1 MPPVAE
7 VESDIKVSSEKLDYH
22 SLNAKLNLYDADGNI
37 QFEADKKAAR
47 EYIVNHVNANV
58 ISFESLEEKIEFL
71 LEEGFYEAE
80 TFAQYSDEF
89 VKSLYKKVYDEK
101 FRFPTFMAAYKF
113 YQGYALKTPDGKRYL
128 ERYED
133 RITVTSLYLARG
145 DEAMAENLAEQM
157 LQGRYQPATPTF
169 LNAGKARRG
178 ELVSCF
184 LVRTEDSMD
193 SISRSVN
200 AVLQLSK
207 RGGGVAISLTN
218 LREAGAPIK
227 GMEGQA
233 AGLIP
238 VAKMIEDAVSYA
250 NQLGQRDGAAAI
262 YLSAHHPDVMTVL
275 DSKRENASERIR
287 LNRLSVGLVVTD
299 IVMQKFKSNESFYTF
314 SPYDIQK
321 EYGVPMSDISITEK
335 YDELMANPNI
345 KKKAID
351 ARKFMKLVAEA
362 QFESGYPYI
371 MFEDTVNAASNID
384 GRVSMSNLCS
394 EILQV
399 SEPSEYNENL
409 SYKTIGKDISCNLGS
424 MNIAQA
430 MKGRNLGSTVN
441 AAIRALTAVSDLS
454 NIESV
459 PSVAR
464 GNDESHA
471 IGLGQ
476 MNLHGFLASEGVHYD
491 SPEAVDFTSAYF
503 ATVAYHAVAASN
515 QIAEETGKKFIGFE
529 KSKYASGEYFDKYT
543 TQSWAPKTDKIK
555 DIFAKY
561 DIRVPTQADWEGLEV
576 LVKRF
581 GIYNAYL
588 QAVPPTGSISY
599 LSNATSSIHPIV
611 AQVESRK
618 EGKIGRAYV
627 AAYGL
632 TNENREYYKDA
643 YEIGAKAVI
652 DVYAA
657 ATEHVD
663 QGLSCTLFFT
673 DEATTK
679 TINMAQGY
687 AWSKGIKTIYYI
699 RLRQNVIQGVDV
711 AGCVSCAL

>member
-1 MPPVAE
+1 MTVAE
-7 VESDIKVSSEKLDYH
+7 VDADIKVSNEKLDYH
-22 SLNAKLNLYDADGNI
+22 SLNAMLNLYDAEGNI

-71 LEEGFYEAE
+71 IDEGYYESE
-80 TFAQYSDEF
+80 VFDQYDPEF
-89 VKSLYKKVYDEK
+89 VKDLYKAVYETK
-101 FRFPTFMAAYKF
+101 FRFPTFMAAFKF
-113 YQGYALKTPDGKRYL
+113 YQSYALRTFDGKRYL

-133 RITVTSLYLARG
+133 RITVTALYLARG
-145 DEAMAENLAEQM
+145 DEALAKNLAAQM
-157 LQGRYQPATPTF
+157 IGGRYQPATPTF

-218 LREAGAPIK
+218 LRESGAPIK
-227 GMEGQA
+227 GMADQA

-262 YLSAHHPDVMTVL
+262 YLSVHHPDILTVL
-275 DSKRENASERIR
+275 DSKRENADARIR
-287 LNRLSVGLVVTD
+287 LNRLSIGLVMTD
-299 IVMQKFKSNESFYTF
+299 IVMQKFKAGEPFYTF
-314 SPYDIQK
+314 SPYDIEK
-321 EYGVPMSDISITEK
+321 EYGVPMSDLSITEK
-335 YDELMANPNI
+335 YEEIMANPNI
-345 KKKAID
+345 KKTSID
-351 ARKFMKLVAEA
+351 ARKFMKTLAEV
-362 QFESGYPYI
+362 QFESGYPYL
-371 MFEDTVNAASNID
+371 MFEDTVNRASNIE

-409 SYKTIGKDISCNLGS
+409 SYKTVGKDISCNLGS

-430 MKGRNLGSTVN
+430 MKGGNLDHTVN

-476 MNLHGFLASEGVHYD
+476 MNLHGFLASESIHYD
-491 SPEAVDFTSAYF
+491 SPEAVDFTSTYF
-503 ATVAYHAVAASN
+503 AAIAYSAVKASN
-515 QIAEETGKKFIGFE
+515 EIAKETGVKFKGFE
-529 KSKYASGEYFDKYT
+529 TSKYASGDYFVKYTTRSWGPETKKVREVFDKYG
-543 TQSWAPKTDKIK
+543 I
-555 DIFAKY
+555 
-561 DIRVPTQADWEGLEV
+561 VLPTREDWQKLQASVMKHGL
-576 LVKRF
+576 
-581 GIYNAYL
+581 YNAYL

-618 EGKIGRAYV
+618 EGKIGRVYV

-632 TNENREYYKDA
+632 TNENREYYRDA

-687 AWSKGIKTIYYI
+687 AWSKGLKTLYYI
-699 RLRQNVIQGVDV
+699 RLRQTVLSGADV
-711 AGCVSCAL
+711 EGCVSCAL

>member
-1 MPPVAE
+1 MPVAE
-7 VESDIKVSSEKLDYH
+7 VEADIKVSRETLDYH
-22 SLNAKLNLYDADGNI
+22 ALNSMLNLYDADGKI

-47 EYIVNHVNANV
+47 EYVVNHVNANI
-58 ISFESLEEKIEFL
+58 ISFESLEEKLEFL
-71 LEEGFYEAE
+71 VENSYYEREVLEQYEA
-80 TFAQYSDEF
+80 EF
-89 VKSLYKKVYDEK
+89 VKSLFKNVYDYK
-101 FRFPTFMAAYKF
+101 FRFPTFMSAYKF
-113 YQGYALKTPDGKRYL
+113 YQSYALKTPDGKRYL

-133 RITVTSLYLARG
+133 RIAVTALYLARG
-145 DEAMAENLAEQM
+145 DENLAHTLAFEM
-157 LQGRYQPATPTF
+157 LGGRYQPATPTF

-218 LREAGAPIK
+218 LREEGAPIK
-227 GMEGQA
+227 GVEDQA

-262 YLSAHHPDVMTVL
+262 YLSVHHPDILRVL
-275 DSKRENASERIR
+275 DTKKENADARVR
-287 LNRLSVGLVVTD
+287 LNRLSIGLVMTD
-299 IVMQKFKSNESFYTF
+299 VVMQKFRAGESFYTF
-314 SPYDIQK
+314 SPYDIK
-321 EYGVPMSDISITEK
+321 REYGVAMSDLSITEK

-351 ARKFMKLVAEA
+351 AREFMQEVAKV

-399 SEPSEYNENL
+399 SEPSTFHENL
-409 SYKTIGKDISCNLGS
+409 NYDTIGKDISCNLGS

-430 MKGRNLGSTVN
+430 MKGGDLGLTVKV
-441 AAIRALTAVSDLS
+441 AIRALTAVSDLS

-476 MNLHGFLASEGVHYD
+476 MNLHGFLASEGIHYG
-491 SPEAVDFTSAYF
+491 SEESIDFVSAYF

-515 QIAEETGKKFIGFE
+515 EIAEETGKKFVGFE

-555 DIFAKY
+555 DLFTKY
-561 DIRVPTQADWEGLEV
+561 GIYVPTQADWEGLEV

-581 GIYNAYL
+581 GMYNAYL

-632 TNENREYYKDA
+632 TNENREYYQDA

-657 ATEHVD
+657 ATVHVD

-673 DEATTK
+673 DAATTK
-679 TINMAQGY
+679 DINKAQAY
-687 AWSKGIKTIYYI
+687 AWHKGIKTIYYI
-699 RLRQNVIQGVDV
+699 RLRQNVLSGVDME
-711 AGCVSCAL
+711 GCVSCAL

>member
-1 MPPVAE
+1 MVVAE
-7 VESDIKVSSEKLDYH
+7 VESDIKVTSEKLDYH
-22 SLNAKLNLYDADGNI
+22 SLNAMLNLYDANGNI

-47 EYIVNHVNANV
+47 EYIINHVNANLV
-58 ISFESLEEKIEFL
+58 TMESLEEKLEFL
-71 LEEGFYEAE
+71 VEEGYYEKE
-80 TFAQYSDEF
+80 VLDQYDPAF
-89 VKSLYKKVYDEK
+89 IKSLYKKVYDAK
-101 FRFPTFMAAYKF
+101 FRFPTFMSAFKF
-113 YQGYALKTPDGKRYL
+113 YQSYALRTFDGKRYL

-133 RITVTSLYLARG
+133 RIAITALYLARG
-145 DEAMAENLAEQM
+145 DDLLAETLAFEM
-157 LQGRYQPATPTF
+157 LNGRYQPATPTF

-227 GMEGQA
+227 GMEDQA

-262 YLSAHHPDVMTVL
+262 YISAHHPDVLTVL
-275 DSKRENASERIR
+275 DSKRENADARIR
-287 LNRLSVGLVVTD
+287 LNRLSIGLVVTD
-299 IVMQKFKSNESFYTF
+299 IVMQKFKSGETFYTF
-314 SPYDIQK
+314 SPYDIEK

-345 KKKAID
+345 KKTSID
-351 ARKFMKLVAEA
+351 ARKFMKLVAEV

-371 MFEDTVNAASNID
+371 MFEDTVNGASNID

-399 SEPSEYNENL
+399 STPSTFKENL
-409 SYKTIGKDISCNLGS
+409 NYDVIGKDISCNLGS

-430 MKGRNLGSTVN
+430 MKGRDLERTVRS
-441 AAIRALTAVSDLS
+441 AIRALTAVSDLS

-476 MNLHGFLASEGVHYD
+476 MNLHGFLASEGIHYD

-503 ATVAYHAVAASN
+503 AIIAYHAVNASRE
-515 QIAEETGKKFIGFE
+515 ISWETGKKFVGFE
-529 KSKYASGEYFDKYT
+529 KSKYASGEYFEKYIT
-543 TQSWAPKTDKIK
+543 KSFAPKTEKVQAL
-555 DIFAKY
+555 FEKY
-561 DIRVPTQADWEGLEV
+561 GIYVPDEADWSILRDSVMDHGM
-576 LVKRF
+576 
-581 GIYNAYL
+581 YNAYL

-618 EGKIGRAYV
+618 EGKIGRVYV

-632 TNENREYYKDA
+632 TNENREFYKDA

-699 RLRQNVIQGVDV
+699 RLRQTVLEGVDMSE
-711 AGCVSCAL
+711 CVSCAL

>member
-1 MPPVAE
+1 MSTVE
-7 VESDIKVSSEKLDYH
+7 VESDIKVSNEKLDYH
-22 SLNAKLNLYDADGNI
+22 SLNAMLNLYDADGRI

-47 EYIVNHVNANV
+47 EYVVNHVNANV
-58 ISFESLEEKIEFL
+58 ISFESLEEKLEFL
-71 LEEGFYEAE
+71 KDNGYYERAVLE
-80 TFAQYSDEF
+80 QYDEEQ
-89 VKSLYKKVYDEK
+89 VKDLYKFVYAQR
-101 FRFPTFMAAYKF
+101 FRFPTFMSAFKF
-113 YQGYALKTPDGKRYL
+113 YQSYALRTLDGKRYL

-133 RITVTSLYLARG
+133 RIAVTALYLARG
-145 DEAMAENLAEQM
+145 DFNVALNMAEEMVN
-157 LQGRYQPATPTF
+157 GRYQPATPTF

-227 GMEGQA
+227 GMADQA
-233 AGLIP
+233 AGVIP

-262 YLSAHHPDVMTVL
+262 YLSAHHPDVLQVL
-275 DSKRENASERIR
+275 DSKRENADARIR
-287 LNRLSVGLVVTD
+287 LNRLSIGLVVTD
-299 IVMQKFKSNESFYTF
+299 IVMQKFRAGESFYTF
-314 SPYDIQK
+314 SPYDIEK
-321 EYGVPMSDISITEK
+321 EYGVAMSDLSITEK

-351 ARKFMKLVAEA
+351 ARKFMKTLAEV

-371 MFEDTVNAASNID
+371 MWEDTVNAASNIE

-424 MNIAQA
+424 MNVAKAIYGGDLD
-430 MKGRNLGSTVN
+430 KTVN

-476 MNLHGFLASEGVHYD
+476 MNLAGFLASEEIYYA
-491 SPEAVDFTSAYF
+491 SEEAVDFTSVYF
-503 ATVAYHAVAASN
+503 AAVTYSAVKASN
-515 QIAEETGKKFIGFE
+515 EIARETKMTFKNFE
-529 KSKYASGEYFDKYT
+529 TSKYASGEFFEKYTQSTWGPRTAKVREVLDKYG
-543 TQSWAPKTDKIK
+543 IK
-555 DIFAKY
+555 
-561 DIRVPTQADWEGLEV
+561 VPTREDWQRLEADV
-576 LVKRF
+576 RQH

-599 LSNATSSIHPIV
+599 LSNATASIHPIV
-611 AQVESRK
+611 SLIESRK
-618 EGKIGRAYV
+618 EGKVGRVYV
-627 AAYGL
+627 PAFGL
-632 TNENREYYKDA
+632 TNENKQYYTDA
-643 YEIGAKAVI
+643 YEVGARALI

-673 DEATTK
+673 DDATTK

-687 AWSKGIKTIYYI
+687 AWSKGLKTLYYI
-699 RLRQNVIQGVDV
+699 RLRQNVLSGADTE
-711 AGCVSCAL
+711 GCVSCAL

>member
-1 MPPVAE
+1 MPVAE
-7 VESDIKVSSEKLDYH
+7 VEADIKVTNTKLDYH
-22 SLNAKLNLYDADGNI
+22 SLNAMLNLYDENGMI
-37 QFEADKKAAR
+37 QFEADKQAAR
-47 EYIVNHVNANV
+47 EYIINHVNANLV
-58 ISFESLEEKIEFL
+58 TMESLEEKLKFL
-71 LEEGFYEAE
+71 VDEGYYEKE
-80 TFAQYSDEF
+80 VLDQYSPAF
-89 VKSLYKKVYDEK
+89 IKSLYKKVYNAK
-101 FRFPTFMAAYKF
+101 FRFPTFMSAFKF
-113 YQGYALKTPDGKRYL
+113 YQSYALRTFDGKRYL

-133 RITVTSLYLARG
+133 RITITALYLARG
-145 DEAMAENLAEQM
+145 DEALAETMADEM
-157 LQGRYQPATPTF
+157 LSGRYQPATPTF

-218 LREAGAPIK
+218 LREEGAPIK
-227 GMEGQA
+227 GMEDQA

-262 YLSAHHPDVMTVL
+262 YISAHHPDILTVL
-275 DSKRENASERIR
+275 DSKRENADARIR
-287 LNRLSVGLVVTD
+287 LNRLSIGLVVTD
-299 IVMQKFKSNESFYTF
+299 IVMQKFRAGESFYIL
-314 SPYDIQK
+314 PYDVER
-321 EYGVPMSDISITEK
+321 EYGKAMSDISITEK

-345 KKKAID
+345 KKTAID
-351 ARKFMKLVAEA
+351 ARKFMKLVAEV
-362 QFESGYPYI
+362 QFESGYPYL
-371 MFEDTVNAASNID
+371 MFEDTVNEASNIE

-399 SEPSEYNENL
+399 SEPSTYKENL
-409 SYKTIGKDISCNLGS
+409 NYDTVGKDISCNLGS
-424 MNIAQA
+424 LNIAQA
-430 MKGRNLGSTVN
+430 MKGRNLGRTVN
-441 AAIRALTAVSDLS
+441 SSIRALTAVSDLS

-476 MNLHGFLASEGVHYD
+476 MNLHGFLASERIMYG
-491 SPEAVDFTSAYF
+491 SEESIDFVSSYF
-503 ATVAYHAVAASN
+503 AAVAFYAVQASN
-515 QIAEETGKKFIGFE
+515 QIAQETGKKFVGFE

-543 TQSWAPKTDKIK
+543 SRSWAPETKTVQDL
-555 DIFAKY
+555 FEKY
-561 DIRVPTQADWEGLEV
+561 GQHIPTQEEWAQLKSDVQRHGM
-576 LVKRF
+576 
-581 GIYNAYL
+581 YNAYL

-618 EGKIGRAYV
+618 EGKIGRVYV

-632 TNENREYYKDA
+632 TNDNREYYKDA
-643 YEIGAKAVI
+643 YEIGAKALI

-657 ATEHVD
+657 ASVHVD

-687 AWSKGIKTIYYI
+687 AWSKGLRTLYYI
-699 RLRQNVIQGVDV
+699 RLRQNVLEGVDMTE
-711 AGCVSCAL
+711 CVSCTL

>member
-1 MPPVAE
+1 MTVQE
-7 VESDIKVSSEKLDYH
+7 VEADIKVTSEKMDYH
-22 SLNAKLNLYDADGNI
+22 SLNAMLNLYDADGNI

-47 EYIVNHVNANV
+47 EYIINHVNANLV
-58 ISFESLEEKIEFL
+58 TMESLEEKLEFL
-71 LEEGFYEAE
+71 VEEGYYEQE
-80 TFAQYSDEF
+80 VLDQYTPEF
-89 VKSLYKKVYDEK
+89 VKDLYKRVYDYK
-101 FRFPTFMAAYKF
+101 FRFPTFMAAFKF
-113 YQGYALKTPDGKRYL
+113 YQSYALRTFDGKRYL

-133 RITVTSLYLARG
+133 RIAITALYLGRG
-145 DEAMAENLAEQM
+145 DEALVNNLADQM
-157 LQGRYQPATPTF
+157 LHGRYQPATPTF

-218 LREAGAPIK
+218 LRESGAPIK
-227 GMEGQA
+227 GMADQA

-262 YLSAHHPDVMTVL
+262 YLSIHHPDIIQVL
-275 DSKRENASERIR
+275 DSKRENADARIR
-287 LNRLSVGLVVTD
+287 LNRLSIGLVVSD
-299 IVMQKFKSNESFYTF
+299 VFMQKFKSGETYYTF
-314 SPYDIQK
+314 SPYDIEK
-321 EYGVPMSDISITEK
+321 EYGIAMSDLSITEK
-335 YDELMANPNI
+335 YDELMDNPNI
-345 KKKAID
+345 RKQGHD
-351 ARKFMKLVAEA
+351 ARKMMKLIAEV
-362 QFESGYPYI
+362 QFESGYPYM
-371 MFEDTVNAASNID
+371 MFEDTVNGASNID

-409 SYKTIGKDISCNLGS
+409 SYKTVGKDISCNLGS

-430 MKGRNLGSTVN
+430 MKGGNLDKTVN

-476 MNLHGFLASEGVHYD
+476 MNLHGFLASEGIHYD
-491 SPEAVDFTSAYF
+491 SPEAVDFTSVYF
-503 ATVAYHAVAASN
+503 AAVAYSAVKASN
-515 QIAEETGKKFIGFE
+515 EIAEESGQVFKGFAD
-529 KSKYASGEYFDKYT
+529 SKYASGEYFVKYT
-543 TQSWAPKTDKIK
+543 TNAWVPQTEKVRSLFDKYGIHIPTRE
-555 DIFAKY
+555 DWQILDARVQKY
-561 DIRVPTQADWEGLEV
+561 GL
-576 LVKRF
+576 
-581 GIYNAYL
+581 YNAYL

-618 EGKIGRAYV
+618 EGKIGRVYV

-632 TNENREYYKDA
+632 TNENREYYRDA

-673 DEATTK
+673 DEASTK

-687 AWSKGIKTIYYI
+687 AWSKGLKTLYYI
-699 RLRQNVIQGVDV
+699 RLRQTVLSGADV
-711 AGCVSCAL
+711 EGCVSCAL

>member
-1 MPPVAE
+1 MTLTE
-7 VESDIKVSSEKLDYH
+7 VESDIKVSNEKLDYH
-22 SLNAKLNLYDADGNI
+22 SLNAMLNLYDKDGNI
-37 QFEADKKAAR
+37 QFEADRKAAR

-71 LEEGFYEAE
+71 IEEGYYERE
-80 TFAQYSDEF
+80 VLEQYNPEF
-89 VKSLYKKVYDEK
+89 VKALFKAVYDTK
-101 FRFPTFMAAYKF
+101 FRFPTFMAAFKF
-113 YQGYALKTPDGKRYL
+113 YQSYALRTSDGKRYL

-133 RITVTSLYLARG
+133 RITVTALYLARG
-145 DEAMAENLAEQM
+145 DEVMARSLAEEM
-157 LQGRYQPATPTF
+157 LNGRYQPATPTF

-218 LREAGAPIK
+218 LRESGAPIK
-227 GMEGQA
+227 GMADQA

-262 YLSAHHPDVMTVL
+262 YLSVHHPDVMQVL
-275 DSKRENASERIR
+275 DSKRENADARIR
-287 LNRLSVGLVVTD
+287 LNRLSIGLVMTD
-299 IVMQKFKSNESFYTF
+299 IVMQKFRAGENFYTF
-314 SPYDIQK
+314 SPYDVEK
-321 EYGVPMSDISITEK
+321 EYGKAMSDISITDE
-335 YDELMANPNI
+335 YDNLMNNPNI
-345 KKKAID
+345 KKTAID
-351 ARKFMKLVAEA
+351 ARKFMKLLAEV

-371 MFEDTVNAASNID
+371 MFEDTVNRASNIE

-409 SYKTIGKDISCNLGS
+409 SYKTVGKDISCNLGS
-424 MNIAQA
+424 MNIAKA
-430 MKGRNLGSTVN
+430 MQGGNIDKTVD

-476 MNLHGFLASEGVHYD
+476 MNLHGFLASEGIMYG
-491 SPEAVDFTSAYF
+491 SEESIDFVRVYF
-503 ATVAYHAVAASN
+503 AAVAYSAVRTSMR
-515 QIAEETGKKFIGFE
+515 IARETGKKFAGFE
-529 KSKYASGEYFDKYT
+529 KSKYASGEYFAKYTQQSWGPKSQAIRDLFDKYGIALP
-543 TQSWAPKTDKIK
+543 SRENW
-555 DIFAKY
+555 
-561 DIRVPTQADWEGLEV
+561 QALQA
-576 LVKRF
+576 LVAEH
-581 GIYNAYL
+581 GMYNAYL

-618 EGKIGRAYV
+618 EGKIGRVYV

-632 TNENREYYKDA
+632 TNENREFYKDA

-657 ATEHVD
+657 ATEHID

-679 TINMAQGY
+679 TINMAQAY

-699 RLRQNVIQGVDV
+699 RLRQTVLAGVDME
-711 AGCVSCAL
+711 GCVSCAL

>member
-1 MPPVAE
+1 MAVAE
-7 VESDIKVSSEKLDYH
+7 VDSDIKVSNEKLDYH
-22 SLNAKLNLYDADGNI
+22 SLNAMLNLYDENGQI
-37 QFEADKKAAR
+37 QFDADKKAAR

-71 LEEGFYEAE
+71 VGEGYYEKAVLD
-80 TFAQYSDEF
+80 QYPAEF
-89 VKSLYKKVYDEK
+89 VKDLYKRVYAQR
-101 FRFPTFMAAYKF
+101 FRFPTFMSAFKF
-113 YQGYALKTPDGKRYL
+113 YQSYALRTLDGKRYL

-133 RITVTSLYLARG
+133 RIAITALYLARG
-145 DEAMAENLAEQM
+145 DRYGAEVLADEM
-157 LQGRYQPATPTF
+157 LAGRYQPATPTF

-218 LREAGAPIK
+218 LRETGAPIK
-227 GMEGQA
+227 GMADQA
-233 AGLIP
+233 AGVIP

-262 YLSAHHPDVMTVL
+262 YLSAHHPDVMQVL
-275 DSKRENASERIR
+275 DSKRENADARIR
-287 LNRLSVGLVVTD
+287 LNRLSIGLVITD
-299 IVMQKFKSNESFYTF
+299 IVMQKFRAGETFYTF
-314 SPYDIQK
+314 SPYDIEK
-321 EYGVPMSDISITEK
+321 EYGKAMSDISITEM

-345 KKKAID
+345 KKTAVD
-351 ARKFMKLVAEA
+351 ARKFMKTLAEV
-362 QFESGYPYI
+362 QFESGYPYV
-371 MFEDTVNAASNID
+371 MFEDTVNGASNID

-399 SEPSEYNENL
+399 SEPSTFHENL
-409 SYKTIGKDISCNLGS
+409 NYDVIGKDISCNLGS

-430 MKGRNLGSTVN
+430 MKGGNLDRTVN

-464 GNDESHA
+464 GNNESHA

-476 MNLHGFLASEGVHYD
+476 MNLHGFLASEGIMYG
-491 SPEAVDFTSAYF
+491 SEESIDFTSVYF
-503 ATVAYHAVAASN
+503 AAIAYSAVRTSMF
-515 QIAEETGKKFIGFE
+515 IARETGQKFSGFE
-529 KSKYASGEYFDKYT
+529 KSKYASGEYFAKYTNRSWGPQTETVRNLFDKYG
-543 TQSWAPKTDKIK
+543 I
-555 DIFAKY
+555 DI
-561 DIRVPTQADWEGLEV
+561 PTRENWQRLAA
-576 LVKRF
+576 LVQEH
-581 GIYNAYL
+581 GMYNAYL

-611 AQVESRK
+611 AQIESRK
-618 EGKIGRAYV
+618 EGKIGRVYV
-627 AAYGL
+627 PAYGL
-632 TNENREYYKDA
+632 TNENREFYKDA
-643 YEIGAKAVI
+643 YEIGARAVI

-679 TINMAQGY
+679 TINMAQMY
-687 AWSKGIKTIYYI
+687 AHSKGIKTLYYI
-699 RLRQNVIQGVDV
+699 RLRQTVLSGAEVE
-711 AGCVSCAL
+711 GCVSCAL

>member
-1 MPPVAE
+1 MPVAE
-7 VESDIKVSSEKLDYH
+7 VEADIKVSRETLDYH
-22 SLNAKLNLYDADGNI
+22 SLNAMLNLYDAEGNI

-47 EYIVNHVNANV
+47 EYIVNHVNANI
-58 ISFESLEEKIEFL
+58 ISFESLEEKLEFL
-71 LEEGFYEAE
+71 VDEGYYEREVLEQYE
-80 TFAQYSDEF
+80 DGF
-89 VKSLYKKVYDEK
+89 VKSLFKKVYDHK
-101 FRFPTFMAAYKF
+101 FRFPTFMAAFKF
-113 YQGYALKTPDGKRYL
+113 YQSYALRTGDGKRYL

-133 RITVTSLYLARG
+133 RIAVTALYLARG
-145 DEAMAENLAEQM
+145 DDLLAETLAFEM
-157 LQGRYQPATPTF
+157 LGGRYQPATPTF

-218 LREAGAPIK
+218 LRETDAPIK

-262 YLSAHHPDVMTVL
+262 YLSVHHPDVLTVL
-275 DSKRENASERIR
+275 DSKRENADARIR
-287 LNRLSVGLVVTD
+287 LNRLSIGLVMTD
-299 IVMQKFKSNESFYTF
+299 IVMQKFRAGESFYTF
-314 SPYDIQK
+314 SPYDIK
-321 EYGVPMSDISITEK
+321 REYGVAMSDLSITEK

-351 ARKFMKLVAEA
+351 ARKFMKELAEV
-362 QFESGYPYI
+362 QFESGYPYL
-371 MFEDTVNAASNID
+371 MFEDTVNRASNIE

-399 SEPSEYNENL
+399 SEASTFHENL
-409 SYKTIGKDISCNLGS
+409 NYDHIGKDISCNLGS

-430 MKGRNLGSTVN
+430 MKGGDLGRTVN
-441 AAIRALTAVSDLS
+441 VAIRALTAVSDLS

-476 MNLHGFLASEGVHYD
+476 MNLHGFLASEGILYG
-491 SPEAVDFTSAYF
+491 SEESVDFTSAYF
-503 ATVAYHAVAASN
+503 ATIAYHAVQASN
-515 QIAEETGKKFIGFE
+515 QIAEETGKKFAGFE
-529 KSKYASGEYFDKYT
+529 KSKYASGEYFQKYLEK
-543 TQSWAPKTDKIK
+543 SYAPKTRVVQEL
-555 DIFAKY
+555 FGKY
-561 DIRVPTQADWEGLEV
+561 HIDVPSQDEWDALREDVQT
-576 LVKRF
+576 F
-581 GIYNAYL
+581 GMYNAYL

-618 EGKIGRAYV
+618 EGKIGRVYV

-643 YEIGAKAVI
+643 YEIGARAVI

-679 TINMAQGY
+679 TINMAQAY

-699 RLRQNVIQGVDV
+699 RLRQTVLAGVDME
-711 AGCVSCAL
+711 GCVSCAL

>member
-1 MPPVAE
+1 MPVAE
-7 VESDIKVSSEKLDYH
+7 VESDIKVSKEKLDYH
-22 SLNAKLNLYDADGNI
+22 SLNAMLNLYDADGNI

-71 LEEGFYEAE
+71 LEEGYYEAE
-80 TFAQYSDEF
+80 TFSQYSDGF
-89 VKSLYKKVYDEK
+89 VKDLFKSVYDTK
-101 FRFPTFMAAYKF
+101 FRFPTFMAAFKF
-113 YQGYALKTPDGKRYL
+113 YQSYALRTSDGKRYL

-133 RITVTSLYLARG
+133 RITVTALYLARG
-145 DEAMAENLAEQM
+145 DEAMAKTLAEEM
-157 LQGRYQPATPTF
+157 LGGRYQPATPTF

-227 GMEGQA
+227 GMEDQA

-262 YLSAHHPDVMTVL
+262 YISAHHPDVLTVL
-275 DSKRENASERIR
+275 DSKRENADARIR
-287 LNRLSVGLVVTD
+287 LNRLSIGLVMTD
-299 IVMQKFKSNESFYTF
+299 IVMQKFKSGEPFYTF
-314 SPYDIQK
+314 SPYDIKK
-321 EYGVPMSDISITEK
+321 EYGIAMSDISITEK

-345 KKKAID
+345 KKTAID
-351 ARKFMKLVAEA
+351 ARKFMKLVAEV

-399 SEPSEYNENL
+399 SEPSTFHENL
-409 SYKTIGKDISCNLGS
+409 NYDVVGKDISCNLGS

-430 MKGRNLGSTVN
+430 MRGGDLDKTVN

-476 MNLHGFLASEGVHYD
+476 MNLHGFLASEGIHYD
-491 SPEAVDFTSAYF
+491 SPEAVEFTSVYF
-503 ATVAYHAVAASN
+503 AAVAYSAVKASN
-515 QIAEETGKKFIGFE
+515 EIAQETGKKFAGFE
-529 KSKYASGEYFDKYT
+529 KSKYASGEYFEKYT
-543 TQSWAPKTDKIK
+543 KRSWAPKSAVVREL
-555 DIFAKY
+555 FQKY
-561 DIRVPTQADWEGLEV
+561 EIQLPYEDDWIELWNNVED
-576 LVKRF
+576 F
-581 GIYNAYL
+581 GMYNAYL

-618 EGKIGRAYV
+618 EGKIGRVYV
-627 AAYGL
+627 GAYGL
-632 TNENREYYKDA
+632 TNENREFYRDA
-643 YEIGAKAVI
+643 YEIGAKAII

-687 AWSKGIKTIYYI
+687 AWSKGIKTLYYI
-699 RLRQNVIQGVDV
+699 RLRQNVLSGVDME
-711 AGCVSCAL
+711 GCVSCAL

>member
-1 MPPVAE
+1 MTVQE
-7 VESDIKVSSEKLDYH
+7 VEADIKVSNEKLDYH
-22 SLNAKLNLYDADGNI
+22 SLNAMLNLYDSDGNI

-58 ISFESLEEKIEFL
+58 ISFESLEEKLEFL
-71 LEEGFYEAE
+71 VEEGYYERE
-80 TFAQYSDEF
+80 TLEQYSTEF
-89 VKSLYKKVYDEK
+89 VKNLFKHVYNVK
-101 FRFPTFMAAYKF
+101 FRFPTFMAAFKF
-113 YQGYALKTPDGKRYL
+113 YQSYALRTFDGKRYL

-133 RITVTSLYLARG
+133 RITVTALYLARG
-145 DEAMAENLAEQM
+145 DETMALNLADEM
-157 LQGRYQPATPTF
+157 LAGRYQPATPTF

-184 LVRTEDSMD
+184 LVRTEDSLD

-227 GMEGQA
+227 GMADQA
-233 AGLIP
+233 AGVIP

-262 YLSAHHPDVMTVL
+262 YLSAHHPDILTVL
-275 DSKRENASERIR
+275 DSKRENADARIR
-287 LNRLSVGLVVTD
+287 LNRLSIGLVMTD
-299 IVMQKFKSNESFYTF
+299 IVMQKFRAGEPFYTF
-314 SPYDIQK
+314 SPYDVEK
-321 EYGVPMSDISITEK
+321 EYGKPMTDISITEE
-335 YDELMANPNI
+335 YDNLMANPNI
-345 KKKAID
+345 KKTSID
-351 ARKFMKLVAEA
+351 ARKFMKQLAEV

-409 SYKTIGKDISCNLGS
+409 SYKTVGKDISCNLGS

-430 MKGRNLGSTVN
+430 MKGGNIGRTVE

-476 MNLHGFLASEGVHYD
+476 MNLHGFLASEGIHYD
-491 SPEAVDFTSAYF
+491 SPEAVDFTSSYFASVAYF
-503 ATVAYHAVAASN
+503 AVRTSMF
-515 QIAEETGKKFIGFE
+515 IARETGTKFAGFE

-543 TQSWAPKTDKIK
+543 DRSWAPQTETVKEV
-555 DIFAKY
+555 FAKY
-561 DIRVPTQADWEGLEV
+561 GIEVPTQEQWTSV
-576 LVKRF
+576 KHLVSEH
-581 GIYNAYL
+581 GMYNAYL

-618 EGKIGRAYV
+618 EGKIGRVYV

-632 TNENREYYKDA
+632 TNENREYYRDA

-687 AWSKGIKTIYYI
+687 AWSKGIKTIYYL
-699 RLRQNVIQGVDV
+699 RLRQTVISGVEMTE
-711 AGCVSCAL
+711 CVSCAL